1 MCTIAVTVDHT
12 LRSTFTGTF
21 YFVQIVAMMS

>member
-12 LRSTFTGTF
+12 LRNTFTGT
-21 YFVQIVAMMS
+21 YWSWRL